1 MEEENKVAEK
11 KRIFGFRSQKKW
23 KMAIAIFYYLIGIL
37 MIRNIIVKS
46 DTIVFKVAEIIDIIL
61 YFSPFILLSDFSKGI
76 RNKIPLLKD
85 NTNGKTIIFFLI
97 LVIIISGITSNI
109 REKAIEKDADIIREE
124 LENIDNEDTEEVLEE
139 TKTEQENKDEEE
151 KAKKEEEEKA
161 KKEAEEKSKK
171 EAEEKAKK
179 EAEEKAKKEAEK
191 AKKEAEK
198 AEKNFV
204 FDGISYEYKGFKTKT
219 RKN

>member
-1 MEEENKVAEK
+1 MEEENKVEEK

-23 KMAIAIFYYLIGIL
+23 KMAIAVLYYLIGIL
-37 MIRNIIVKS
+37 MIRNIIVKN
-46 DTIVFKVAEIIDIIL
+46 DTIIFKVAETIDIIL

-76 RNKIPLLKD
+76 RNKIPLLKA

-97 LVIIISGITSNI
+97 LVIIITGVTSNI
-109 REKAIEKDADIIREE
+109 RGTAIEKDADIIREE

-151 KAKKEEEEKA
+151 KVKKEEEEKA